1 MAVAEIDT
9 LKGKKIGFAV
19 CGSFCTFKKAFAELE
34 KLIGA
39 GAEVTAIMSFNAAGL
54 DTRFGK
60 AAEHIAYLEKITQK
74 KVIKTIEDAEPVG
87 PQKMFDAMVI
97 APCTGNTLAKLAYGI
112 IDTPVVMAAKSHLRN
127 ASPLIIAP
135 STNDGLSGSAK
146 NIGALLNYKHVYVVP
161 FSQDDFAAKPRSLV
175 ADFEQIPKTLEQAL
189 DGVQVQP
196 ILF

>member
-1 MAVAEIDT
+1 MAEFDFLA
-9 LKGKKIGFAV
+9 GKKIGFAV

-34 KLIGA
+34 RLA
-39 GAEVTAIMSFNAAGL
+39 ETGAEVTAIMSFNAASL

-87 PQKMFDAMVI
+87 PKKMFDVMII

-112 IDTPVVMAAKSHLRN
+112 IDTPVTMAAKSHLRN
-127 ASPLIIAP
+127 ARPLVIAP

-146 NIGALLNYKHVYVVP
+146 NIGALLNYKNVYFVP
-161 FSQDDFAAKPRSLV
+161 FAQDDFSGKPRSLV
-175 ADFEQIPKTLEQAL
+175 ADFTQIPGALENAL
-189 DGVQVQP
+189 NGIQRQP
-196 ILF
+196 LLVNY

>member
-1 MAVAEIDT
+1 MAEIDM
-9 LKGKKIGFAV
+9 LKGKRIGFAV

-34 KLIGA
+34 RLIGA
-39 GAEVTAIMSFNAAGL
+39 GADVTAIMSFNAAGL

-60 AAEHIAYLEKITQK
+60 ASEHIEYLERITQK

-87 PQKMFDAMVI
+87 PKKMFDAMII

-127 ASPLIIAP
+127 DMPLIIAP

-146 NIGALLNYKHVYVVP
+146 NIGALLNYKNIYVVP
-161 FSQDDFAAKPRSLV
+161 FAQDDHKSKPRSLV
-175 ADFEQIPKTLEQAL
+175 ADFEQIPTALAQAL
-189 DGVQVQP
+189 NGVQLQP
-196 ILF
+196 VLA

>member
-1 MAVAEIDT
+1 MAELDA

-34 KLIGA
+34 RLADA

-60 AAEHIAYLEKITQK
+60 AAEHIARLEKITQK

-87 PQKMFDAMVI
+87 PKKMFDAMII

-127 ASPLIIAP
+127 ARPLLIAP

-146 NIGALLNYKHVYVVP
+146 NIGALLNYKNIYAVP
-161 FSQDDFAAKPRSLV
+161 FAQDDFAAKPRSLV
-175 ADFEQIPKTLEQAL
+175 ADFERIPEALEQAL
-189 DGVQVQP
+189 NGVQIQP
-196 ILF
+196 ILL

>member
-1 MAVAEIDT
+1 MAELDT
-9 LKGKKIGFAV
+9 LKGKRIGFAV
-19 CGSFCTFKKAFAELE
+19 CGSFCTFKRAFAELE
-34 KLIGA
+34 RLVGA

-87 PQKMFDAMVI
+87 PKKMFDAMVI

-127 ASPLIIAP
+127 ARPLLIAP

-161 FSQDDFAAKPRSLV
+161 FEQDDFAAKPRSLV
-175 ADFEQIPKTLEQAL
+175 ADFEQIPKALEQAF

>member
-60 AAEHIAYLEKITQK
+60 AAEHIAYLEKITRK

-161 FSQDDFAAKPRSLV
+161 FAQDDFAAKPRSLV

>member
-1 MAVAEIDT
+1 MAEIDF
-9 LKGKKIGFAV
+9 LKGKKIGFAI

-34 KLIGA
+34 RLTEA

-87 PQKMFDAMVI
+87 PQKMFDAMII

-127 ASPLIIAP
+127 ARPLLLAP

-146 NIGALLNYKHVYVVP
+146 NIGALLNYKNIYVVP
-161 FSQDDFAAKPRSLV
+161 FAQDDPAAKPRSLV
-175 ADFEQIPKTLEQAL
+175 ADFEQIPKALAQAL
-189 DGVQVQP
+189 NGVQTQP
-196 ILF
+196 VLV